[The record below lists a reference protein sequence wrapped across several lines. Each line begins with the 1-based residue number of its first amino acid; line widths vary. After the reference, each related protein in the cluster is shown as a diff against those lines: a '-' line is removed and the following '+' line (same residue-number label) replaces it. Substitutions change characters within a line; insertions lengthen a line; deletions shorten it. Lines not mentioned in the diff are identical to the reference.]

1 MKVIYNDH
9 NMNKQA
15 SSRNKFFKPNN
26 LILDQFQLQSMI
38 LPGVALLIIFSYVP
52 MWGLLMAFQK
62 YDIKQG
68 FWGSPWVGLDNFRE
82 FIFSRNFGIVMHNTL
97 GISGLRLLICFPA
110 PIILALFLN
119 EVHSQGVR
127 RIFQTITYLPYFLS
141 WVVVTGMV
149 FSMLSGDSGPVN
161 GLLIRLGL
169 LKQPYNFMSEQRAF
183 WPILIAAN
191 VWKDVGFQAIIY
203 FAAITGINPE
213 YYEAAEIDGAGRF
226 RKIWHITLPSIA
238 PQIVILLILAISN
251 ILNAGFE
258 DIYLLTS
265 SWRNGVLIPVA
276 DVIETHVY
284 RMGVISQ
291 RFSYA
296 TAVGLFNSII
306 SVGLL
311 VGANW
316 LSRRLTDNSLW

>member
-1 MKVIYNDH
+1 
-9 NMNKQA
+9 MNVQ
-15 SSRNKFFKPNN
+15 FKLLNN
-26 LILDQFQLQSMI
+26 LFKIDSRIREQMELQSMI
-38 LPGVALLIIFSYVP
+38 VPGIALLVIFSYIP

-68 FWGSPWVGLDNFRE
+68 FWGSSWVGLNNFKE
-82 FIFSRNFGIVMHNTL
+82 FIFSRNFGIVIYNTL
-97 GISGLRLLICFPA
+97 GISSLRLLICFPA

-119 EVHSQGVR
+119 EVHSPLLKRV
-127 RIFQTITYLPYFLS
+127 FQTITYLPYFLS
-141 WVVVTGMV
+141 WVVVAGMV
-149 FSMLSGDSGPVN
+149 FSMLSGDGGPVN
-161 GLLIRLGL
+161 MLLIKLGI
-169 LKQPYNFMSEQRAF
+169 LKQPYNFMSERRAF
-183 WPILIAAN
+183 WPVLITAN

-213 YYEAAEIDGAGRF
+213 YYEAAEIDGAGKF
-226 RKIWHITLPSIA
+226 GKIWHITLPSII
-238 PQIVILLILAISN
+238 PQIIILLILAISN

-265 SWRNGVLIPVA
+265 SWRNGVLTPVA

-296 TAVGLFNSII
+296 TAVGLFNSVI
-306 SVGLL
+306 SAGLL

-316 LSRRLTDNSLW
+316 LSRRLADNSLW

>member
-1 MKVIYNDH
+1 
-9 NMNKQA
+9 MNK
-15 SSRNKFFKPNN
+15 RVGFKNKFFKPNN
-26 LILDQFQLQSMI
+26 LLLEQFQLQSMI
-38 LPGVALLIIFSYVP
+38 LPGLALLIIFSYIP

-82 FIFSRNFGIVMHNTL
+82 FIFSRNFGIVMYNTL
-97 GISGLRLLICFPA
+97 GISGLRILICFPA
-110 PIILALFLN
+110 PIILAIFLN
-119 EVHSQGVR
+119 EVHSHAMR

-141 WVVVTGMV
+141 WVVVAGMV

-161 GLLIRLGL
+161 ALLIKLGI
-169 LKQPYNFMSEQRAF
+169 LKSPYNFMSEQRAF
-183 WPILIAAN
+183 WPILITAN

-296 TAVGLFNSII
+296 TAVGLFNSVI